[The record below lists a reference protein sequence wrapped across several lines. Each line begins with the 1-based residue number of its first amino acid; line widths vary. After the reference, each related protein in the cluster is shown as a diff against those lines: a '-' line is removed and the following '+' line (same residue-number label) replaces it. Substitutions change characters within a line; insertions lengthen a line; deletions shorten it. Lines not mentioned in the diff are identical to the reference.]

1 MCAEQED
8 VSIKLIDTKDH
19 LLSTY
24 DRALSDYTGSYFK
37 RQGIQVLSESH
48 VRTQPSTASCAFPDP
63 SLLRA
68 CSSSLSANPSYPW
81 GLLQVSSVDSEGVMV
96 KCKDGSEPRVTG
108 RTVIWARAPFPG
120 AAKKNM

>member
-1 MCAEQED
+1 MQLSRLTLLGVCAEQED

-48 VRTQPSTASCAFPDP
+48 VRTQPIAASCALFRPQSAM
-63 SLLRA
+63 SLLKLA
-68 CSSSLSANPSYPW
+68 QC
-81 GLLQVSSVDSEGVMV
+81 
-96 KCKDGSEPRVTG
+96 GSCVFFGGCG
-108 RTVIWARAPFPG
+108 RCPVWTARAS
-120 AAKKNM
+120 